1 MEIQLKERLVGAIVL
16 VVLAVIFIPVLISGP
31 SSKDSQDR
39 ESVPVPLPGTQQARE
54 DAAKP
59 PAQSE
64 QSYSYDLSKPDT
76 PLVQAPSRDTESQ
89 PEATSEQT
97 SDAPS
102 GNASTPQANQT
113 APSAAKQKP
122 ASTAAAGD
130 KESKQS
136 ADSSVAVQEEPP
148 PAKPAPKSVSTASR
162 TPESGASKPAA
173 GAEEGHWA
181 VQAGSFSERSRAD
194 SVAKDLKAKGF
205 AAFVMPVEVHGKDY
219 FRVRVGPQA
228 TREAA
233 ENVAAKLR
241 KQYKGPAQVV
251 THP

>member
-31 SSKDSQDR
+31 SGKDSRER
-39 ESVPVPLPGTQQARE
+39 ESVPVPLPGSEQPAA
-54 DAAKP
+54 DSSSKAAKP
-59 PAQSE
+59 PE

-76 PLVQAPSRDTESQ
+76 PLVQAPARKPDEAASTDDKAPTDTDQPAQKSPDLAQNRAKPTESSPSPDTGMADSQ
-89 PEATSEQT
+89 PA
-97 SDAPS
+97 
-102 GNASTPQANQT
+102 QT
-113 APSAAKQKP
+113 ARSEPS
-122 ASTAAAGD
+122 
-130 KESKQS
+130 
-136 ADSSVAVQEEPP
+136 VHEEPP
-148 PAKPAPKSVSTASR
+148 PATPAPESVSTAPADK
-162 TPESGASKPAA
+162 TESKPKAPAA
-173 GAEEGHWA
+173 EGHWA

-194 SVAKDLKAKGF
+194 SVAKTLKDKGF